1 MFCQRHHK
9 VVFFAQCGLGIPTEK
24 VRTKRIYP
32 FSMRDRAFVF
42 DSTFVSHQSDEE
54 NALSLRKRRKK
65 RRRLFDDFC
74 SLSLSLKKTTHRP
87 VARVNQPRR
96 FVRVDFRLLFPMASG
111 IDDISRSRRGSMVA
125 HLHDD
130 DDGLGVRVFVLFLSF
145 FLSLSLRVL
154 NERSFDIE
162 SERYS
167 ILSIR

>member
-1 MFCQRHHK
+1 M
-9 VVFFAQCGLGIPTEK
+9 
-24 VRTKRIYP
+24 
-32 FSMRDRAFVF
+32 F
-42 DSTFVSHQSDEE
+42 DSTFVSHRFDEE
-54 NALSLRKRRKK
+54 NALSLYESDAKNDD
-65 RRRLFDDFC
+65 FPTTIIHDFC
-74 SLSLSLKKTTHRP
+74 SLSLSLKKTHRP

-130 DDGLGVRVFVLFLSF
+130 DDDGFGACVFVLFLSF
-145 FLSLSLRVL
+145 SFSFSLSLRVL

>member
-9 VVFFAQCGLGIPTEK
+9 VVFFARGGLGIPTEK

-32 FSMRDRAFVF
+32 FSRCGIALSCSIRLLTKKTLSLSTKATGQKTTTFRRRRF
-42 DSTFVSHQSDEE
+42 IILFATFV
-54 NALSLRKRRKK
+54 
-65 RRRLFDDFC
+65 
-74 SLSLSLKKTTHRP
+74 LSLSLKKTHRP

-130 DDGLGVRVFVLFLSF
+130 DDDGFGACVFVLFLSF
-145 FLSLSLRVL
+145 SFSLSL
-154 NERSFDIE
+154 FE
-162 SERYS
+162 S
-167 ILSIR
+167 

>member
-32 FSMRDRAFVF
+32 FSRCGI
-42 DSTFVSHQSDEE
+42 
-54 NALSLRKRRKK
+54 ALSCSIRLLTKK
-65 RRRLFDDFC
+65 TLSLSTKATQKTTTTFRRLLF
-74 SLSLSLKKTTHRP
+74 SLSLKKTHRP

-162 SERYS
+162 SER
-167 ILSIR
+167 